1 MRWPA
6 LILATGSVSALA
18 QGIVVGPNTKAS
30 NTYRWLDGK
39 QRNLGGLRYDGR
51 DLTVVRNVIR
61 FWDEKDSNTVVR
73 NSTFRLK
80 EPTKNYGDLPVA
92 LEYVGG
98 HDHLIENVTAEGFY
112 SVPREGQYENGD
124 CFAGERGASRIT
136 FRNVTA
142 RGCSDGGFDFKSRD
156 VHFENVVA
164 ERAGKAFRIWGTA
177 TASRITCRDWK
188 DGCVQMNPGTAESP
202 SRFVVDKLAL
212 EPGAQ
217 TRGALA
223 SVTPGTTLTIK
234 SCSGTLPSKLVHW
247 VAWDKATAAPD
258 NLDLTL
264 CGVKVTTKDEAGL
277 RPLIEAQMVK
287 DARPAPAATAAAA
300 PALLCTFPTKL
311 RDGSGDGVIEL
322 GWQNAK
328 RCGGKAGMRVRL
340 MSEQPGAFG
349 YGLAN

>member
-1 MRWPA
+1 
-6 LILATGSVSALA
+6 
-18 QGIVVGPNTKAS
+18 
-30 NTYRWLDGK
+30 
-39 QRNLGGLRYDGR
+39 
-51 DLTVVRNVIR
+51 
-61 FWDEKDSNTVVR
+61 
-73 NSTFRLK
+73 
-80 EPTKNYGDLPVA
+80 
-92 LEYVGG
+92 
-98 HDHLIENVTAEGFY
+98 
-112 SVPREGQYENGD
+112 
-124 CFAGERGASRIT
+124 
-136 FRNVTA
+136 
-142 RGCSDGGFDFKSRD
+142 
-156 VHFENVVA
+156 
-164 ERAGKAFRIWGTA
+164 
-177 TASRITCRDWK
+177 
-188 DGCVQMNPGTAESP
+188 MNPGTAESP